1 MANPITF
8 IFGYRTI
15 TADIAFAADIFNLS
29 RKHGMIYRN
38 QTATE
43 ETVRFE
49 CSLFTA
55 RRLEKLC
62 LEAGICFLS
71 VKERGV
77 PRLFYKYRHRYGIF
91 LGLIISVLLVFLSST
106 VVWDIRIDGERRLTE
121 EKILAD
127 LSMCGINIGS
137 PIRSLDTDVIQNR
150 MIIYSDDISWISIN
164 LSGTVAHVE
173 IRESEP
179 IPHEKVKYTAANLV
193 ADTDGEIRGFENV
206 RGEIVVKIGD
216 LVRCGDLLVSGI
228 RNSTTQGFS
237 YTCAEGKVNALTE
250 SSYSVD
256 IPLKYEKKVYDERK
270 YREKYLIFFNNE
282 IKIYSNN
289 RNSYT
294 SCDIIDT
301 VEYANPF
308 SLGELPFGIRTV
320 RYLSYTYE
328 PAERSAEEAIDLAF
342 FKLRCA
348 EEEMGISDV
357 ISKQLSGEFTDGV
370 YRLHSTTTSVKNI
383 AKQVEVILQP

>member
-8 IFGYRTI
+8 IFGYRII
-15 TADIAFAADIFNLS
+15 TADISFAADILNLC
-29 RKHGMIYRN
+29 RKHGIIYRD

-43 ETVRFE
+43 DTLRLE
-49 CSLFTA
+49 CSLFAA
-55 RRLEKLC
+55 RRLQKICQEK
-62 LEAGICFLS
+62 GISFLS
-71 VKERGV
+71 IEERGV

-91 LGLIISVLLVFLSST
+91 LGLLLSLLLIYLSGT

-127 LSMCGINIGS
+127 LSMCGISIGS

-179 IPHEKVKYTAANLV
+179 VPPDKIEYTAANLV
-193 ADTDGEIRGFENV
+193 AMSDGEISGFRDV

-216 LVRCGDLLVSGI
+216 LVREGELLVSGI
-228 RNSTTQGFS
+228 RESATQGFS
-237 YTCAEGKVNALTE
+237 YTCAQGEVFAKTE
-250 SSYSVD
+250 ASYNVD
-256 IPLKYEKKVYDERK
+256 IPLKYEKKVYLDK
-270 YREKYLIFFNNE
+270 KYLVFFNNE

-289 RNSYT
+289 RNLDT

-308 SLGELPFGIRTV
+308 SFGELPFGIRTV
-320 RYLSYTYE
+320 RYLPYTYMT
-328 PAERSAEEAIDLAF
+328 AERSAEEAVDLAF
-342 FKLRCA
+342 FKLRCT

-357 ISKQLSGEFTDGV
+357 ISKQFSGDFSDGS
-370 YRLHSTTTSVKNI
+370 YRLHCTATSVKNI
-383 AKQVEVILQP
+383 AKQVEVVLQP